1 MPVSPLR
8 PHGPLIPRGRLKPT
22 PTKAQTL
29 EHPRGIHVHFDLRPD
44 GRSATLA
51 SSASDGPRF
60 RIRGVAGMTS
70 HSPEPAQKATET
82 PLGEPTGDPL
92 ADILPELTEEDVAE
106 AMREIPGYLD
116 ISPQDFRELYRA
128 SATHALARLAG
139 HPMARSLMRVG
150 GPALEPHQYLPEAVR
165 AMAAHRVKSAAVVD
179 RTSKVIGILTET
191 DVLRQLQVS
200 SALGLLARLA
210 DEPESIGRCCKGVRV
225 DAVMSTPVH
234 SLRVDATLREMAA
247 AFHRHGGR
255 TMPVVD
261 VSGRLLGILA
271 RKDLIHTCGVAG
283 SKG

>member
-1 MPVSPLR
+1 MTGHNPES
-8 PHGPLIPRGRLKPT
+8 
-22 PTKAQTL
+22 AQDPS
-29 EHPRGIHVHFDLRPD
+29 E
-44 GRSATLA
+44 A
-51 SSASDGPRF
+51 
-60 RIRGVAGMTS
+60 
-70 HSPEPAQKATET
+70 
-82 PLGEPTGDPL
+82 PLGDPTGDPI

-150 GPALEPHQYLPEAVR
+150 GPALEPQQYLPEAVR
-165 AMAAHRVKSAAVVD
+165 QMAEHGVKSAAVVD

-200 SALGLLARLA
+200 SALALLARLSE
-210 DEPESIGRCCKGVRV
+210 EPETIGRCCKGVRV
-225 DAVMSTPVH
+225 DALMSTPVQT
-234 SLRVDATLREMAA
+234 LRADATLREMAA
-247 AFHRHGGR
+247 AFHHHGGR

-261 VSGRLLGILA
+261 VSGRLLGMLA

-283 SKG
+283 SHP